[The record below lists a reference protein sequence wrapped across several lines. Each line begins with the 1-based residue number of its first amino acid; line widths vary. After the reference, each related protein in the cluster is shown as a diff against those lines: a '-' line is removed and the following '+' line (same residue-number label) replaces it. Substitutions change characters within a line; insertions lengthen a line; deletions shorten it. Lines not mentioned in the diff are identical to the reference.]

1 MKKKKNIYVENKNIL
16 IKLVFSISILLLII
30 GIIIN
35 LYFISDI
42 IKNLN
47 SYVLEYSNLHI
58 LLNSI
63 FLISVRKDKLCQL
76 YNKKIL
82 TKTFKTKIIVK
93 SNTTQ
98 LSLIKDDLDMELI
111 IKKYGSYENYRSN
124 IININIVN
132 DEFIKDKYP
141 QIKQLHS
148 SKNYKT
154 LEVPITHIIKTIKG
168 IKNKKI
174 NDIFNNRKIIIYKPE
189 LFFIEVYNSKNK
201 NIILFKKKK
210 IKKEL
215 IT

>member
-1 MKKKKNIYVENKNIL
+1 
-16 IKLVFSISILLLII
+16 
-30 GIIIN
+30 
-35 LYFISDI
+35 
-42 IKNLN
+42 
-47 SYVLEYSNLHI
+47 
-58 LLNSI
+58 
-63 FLISVRKDKLCQL
+63 
-76 YNKKIL
+76 
-82 TKTFKTKIIVK
+82 
-93 SNTTQ
+93 
-98 LSLIKDDLDMELI
+98 MELI

-210 IKKEL
+210 LKRN
-215 IT
+215 